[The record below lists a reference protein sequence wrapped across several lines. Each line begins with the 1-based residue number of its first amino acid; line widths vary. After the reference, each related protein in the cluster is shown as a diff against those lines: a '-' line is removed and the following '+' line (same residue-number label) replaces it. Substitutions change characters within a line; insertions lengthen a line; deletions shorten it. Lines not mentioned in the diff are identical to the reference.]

1 MDKFYKVLQALLLAI
16 YTEILATGS
25 QPLIDMGGGNQNSS
39 LEKLRTWLRDGKW
52 IFLYFID

>member
-1 MDKFYKVLQALLLAI
+1 MDKFYKVLQTLLLVI

>member
-1 MDKFYKVLQALLLAI
+1 MDKFYKVLQTLLLVI

-39 LEKLRTWLRDGKW
+39 LEKLRT
-52 IFLYFID
+52 